1 MTDKEKESPGNRWAM
16 EFGSKQGTG
25 SSGTSWHVEAM
36 GSTWVQ
42 RKSQTQETEPETRAQ
57 VDKDPIAVVTA
68 QSGHESAAGQLSP
81 ESPSLS
87 AKAGLRHL
95 LRAALGPGNPGK

>member
-1 MTDKEKESPGNRWAM
+1 MGYGVWIKTGDWKQWDKLACGSHGINLGAEEESDPR
-16 EFGSKQGTG
+16 E
-25 SSGTSWHVEAM
+25 
-36 GSTWVQ
+36 
-42 RKSQTQETEPETRAQ
+42 EPETRAQ
-57 VDKDPIAVVTA
+57 ADNDPIAVVTA
-68 QSGHESAAGQLSP
+68 QSGHESAAGQFSP